1 MKLKN
6 FMLVMAAAGA
16 LTACSSSDDAT
27 ADNGN
32 NNGNNGNNGNVSDIW
47 KDFTGTQ
54 VYVGVEALG
63 LQNAGVVSTRA
74 AFASED
80 ANINYGYNNA
90 FVSEKATATYMVK
103 VDPRSG
109 YPANTYVEV
118 KTADVFTDV
127 PAHDMTKYPGTV
139 NTPYVMS
146 TNGTGVAP
154 FMTVTPTVD
163 DVKAMLA
170 NQGIK
175 NTTTVENDGT
185 TKEVSNASAT
195 YAKADKWG
203 DNAERI
209 IWYLATDEN
218 NEWTVEGILTDREDI
233 EAVAEINKDESNTE
247 VTFHNGMNYTQ
258 FAKSYVNGNIKAID
272 PTLRY
277 DIAQQKHK
285 TWGEIKTSLHIQ
297 ESKDVV
303 VTLPIDNAYTVDAVT
318 TENGVD
324 TTRTVK
330 VFNQLYYCNK
340 KQSANG
346 DVAQTNVEVK
356 VERQGKNLVITVP
369 AISQDILDAA
379 ARKYNDG
386 VTVEIHTFYKLT
398 ADKAAAQVA
407 GVDEGTELTQQIWN
421 MISAKAAAN
430 DFSVVTYEGERSG
443 RVYSEYY
450 TPDAKDS
457 YGEKGYWENK
467 PAKEA
472 KK

>member
-27 ADNGN
+27 ADGGN
-32 NNGNNGNNGNVSDIW
+32 NNGGNGNNGNVSDIW
-47 KDFTGTQ
+47 DGFTGTQ

-80 ANINYGYNNA
+80 ANINYGYKNA

-109 YPANTYVEV
+109 YPANTYVGV

-139 NTPYVMS
+139 TASYVMS
-146 TNGTGVAP
+146 SNGTGVAP

-163 DVKAMLA
+163 DVKTILA
-170 NQGIK
+170 NNGFK
-175 NTTTVENDGT
+175 NTETVDENGT
-185 TKEVSNASAT
+185 QKEVSKASAT

-209 IWYLATDEN
+209 IWYLATGEN
-218 NEWTVEGILTDREDI
+218 GEWTVEGILTDRENL
-233 EAVAEINKDESNTE
+233 ESVAEINKDESNTE

-258 FAKSYVNGNIKAID
+258 FAKNYVDGNIKAID

-303 VTLPIDNAYTVDAVT
+303 VTLPIDNAFTVDTVT
-318 TENGVD
+318 TKDGVD

-340 KQSANG
+340 KQGANG

-398 ADKAAAQVA
+398 ADKVAAQAA
-407 GVDEGTELTQQIWN
+407 GVTEGAELTQQIWN

-430 DFSVVTYEGERSG
+430 DFSVVTYDGKRSG

-450 TPDAKDS
+450 TPDDKDS
-457 YGEKGYWENK
+457 YGKNGYWEIPEK
-467 PAKEA
+467 
-472 KK
+472 